1 MRLPIVCLD
10 QRLRQYLALFSGCF
24 SRPQYKYFVTILL
37 GLMLCQSGRT
47 LSGLLQVVNSG
58 VSLSGASRFMSEAP
72 WHAEDLAQKWQR
84 QFRQE
89 MTAQVLEE
97 QARSRCQGKKKRGR
111 PKKTVVTEPALS
123 LSKGYLIGDDST
135 MSKRRGKKMEGIG
148 RHYSG
153 SEKKRVTGHSLVQ
166 GLYVLLGRRC
176 PLAPRMYRQR
186 AVCEAEGV
194 TFASKV
200 DLMAE
205 IISTFEPVAGTIT
218 HVLLDSWY
226 TSKRLWKI
234 ARERGFLITSGLR
247 CNRLLRIEDPE
258 VPNGWRWQRVDE
270 YAAALSQADWQ
281 WVCWPNQN
289 GNRWVY
295 VHVVSTRIKTLYRC
309 QLVIVRGKWDDDEE
323 ERTLYWASSDLSA
336 DLPTLVSHIAA
347 RWDVEVLFADT
358 KELLGLD
365 HYQLMSATAIVRF
378 WTLVMLAYYFLDQER
393 DRYQRLSGRHLTIGD
408 AWRQVQRTHWQHS
421 IDWIHQRFRFG
432 DQPADLFLELT
443 GESL

>member
-37 GLMLCQSGRT
+37 GLMLCQSGRS
-47 LSGLLQVVNSG
+47 LSGLLGAVNSG

-72 WHAEDLAQKWQR
+72 WQAEDLAQRWQR

-97 QARSRCQGKKKRGR
+97 QARSRCQRKKKRGR
-111 PKKTVVTEPALS
+111 PKKTAVT
-123 LSKGYLIGDDST
+123 GYLIGDDST
-135 MSKRRGKKMEGIG
+135 MHKRRGKKMEGIG

-153 SEKKRVTGHSLVQ
+153 SEKKQVTGHSLVQ

-176 PLAPRMYRQR
+176 PLAPRMYRQQ

-205 IISTFEPVAGTIT
+205 IISTFEPVVGTIT

-226 TSKRLWKI
+226 TSKRIWKI

-247 CNRLLRIEDPE
+247 CNRSLRIEDPDAPE
-258 VPNGWRWQRVDE
+258 GWRWQRVDE
-270 YAAALSQADWQ
+270 YAATLSPEDWQ

-289 GNRWVY
+289 GKRWVY
-295 VHVVSTRIKTLYRC
+295 VHVVSTRIKKLYRC
-309 QLVIVRGKWDDDEE
+309 QLVIVRGKWDDGEE

-336 DLPTLVSHIAA
+336 DLQTLTGHIAT

-365 HYQLMSATAIVRF
+365 QYQLMTATAIVRF

-393 DRYQRLSGRHLTIGD
+393 DRYQRKSDRHLTIGD
-408 AWRQVQRTHWQHS
+408 AWREVQRTHWQHF

-432 DQPADLFLELT
+432 NQPADLYQELV
-443 GESL
+443 GASL